1 MKIQW
6 LLGSLCYK
14 GPPGTMERYPW
25 NTPQQTQEHTTHFE
39 TPITPWFIRERSDR
53 ALSWDSVGFHSCAL
67 FFTCVCG
74 LAEFVLLCVFLL
86 LPLLLFVIVIILCKE
101 WETPTCGDS
110 SQKGTYDKEDNCGTQ
125 VWSLD
130 YLRGVECNPRPLGC
144 HNLEAGLDGT
154 TR

>member
-25 NTPQQTQEHTTHFE
+25 NTPRQTQVHTTHFE
-39 TPITPWFIRERSDR
+39 TPITPWFVRERSDR

-67 FFTCVCG
+67 FFTCVHG
-74 LAEFVLLCVFLL
+74 LVASMLLCVLL
-86 LPLLLFVIVIILCKE
+86 LPPLLLLLIVIILCKV

-110 SQKGTYDKEDNCGTQ
+110 SQTEKYYKKDNRGTQ

-130 YLRGVECNPRPLGC
+130 HLGGVECNPRPRHNVEVGLG
-144 HNLEAGLDGT
+144 ETKG
-154 TR
+154 